1 MTSVYCSQK
10 HENPSGSR
18 FCHLCGEKI
27 QSLERN
33 GAYQGKTLGDRY
45 RVIRELGHG
54 GFGRTYLAEDINR
67 FNEPCVL
74 KEFAP
79 QAQGSYALQ
88 KAEELFERE
97 AGVLYKLRHPQIPQ
111 FRELFRAQ
119 VDGKG
124 RLFLVQDFVEGQ
136 TYHALLNDRRRQG
149 QRFSEAEATQ
159 LLLQILPVLAYIHT
173 FGVVHRDIS
182 PDNLMLRRSDA
193 LPVLIDFGGVK
204 QVAAAVESQ
213 LANDPANLNGSVPG
227 TRLGKIGYAPDEQM
241 QMGVVSHS
249 SDLYALGVTVLV
261 LLTGREPRD
270 LLDANTLTWTWER
283 EINLSP
289 HLTAVMHKLL
299 AHRPH
304 DRYQS
309 ARDVL
314 QALTN
319 VAVPVSYAPTQ
330 APVSQVP
337 TAYPSIAATQA
348 ATQAATPTGNLPI
361 TVPPQSITQ
370 GRSGVSPLLIGLL
383 IAGVGLGSWGIS
395 TVLLGKRESPKPT
408 LPPSTTTSAPSPT
421 SPQYSATEEARKE
434 ALGKRRRSLGID
446 YTFFISLVNPIF
458 YAEHSGLN
466 GRPLDSVPED
476 EGLRAEWD
484 QTADRLLNQ
493 LETLSAQ
500 SRGKLGKYTQADR
513 ERWGGMANQAFLSS
527 RAFNDLVDARFFALF
542 PDQQEQ
548 NFINQPIG
556 QVWYAIG
563 ADEIKAIQAGTA
575 LEKIVFDPG
584 AYRKQVTGILK
595 PGEAKAFI
603 ASLAQGQLMRVSLQ
617 ADSKVKLT
625 IYPPT
630 SSLPP
635 LLKSSSDR
643 TWSSTLQ
650 KSGYYEFVLVSEATD
665 PASYA
670 LDIAA
675 DNLTA
680 DPTSSPEPSSPE
692 PSPSEVSPSP
702 AVEPVEP

>member
-1 MTSVYCSQK
+1 MTPIYCSQK
-10 HENPSGSR
+10 HENPAGSR

-27 QSLERN
+27 QPPEQN

-124 RLFLVQDFVEGQ
+124 RLFLVQDFVDGQ

-159 LLLQILPVLAYIHT
+159 LLLQILPILAYIHQ
-173 FGVVHRDIS
+173 FGVIHRDIS
-182 PDNLMLRRSDA
+182 PDNLMLRRADA

-213 LANDPANLNGSVPG
+213 LASDPAHANSSAPG

-241 QMGVVSHS
+241 QMGVATPS

-283 EINLSP
+283 EVSLSP
-289 HLTAVMHKLL
+289 HLAAVMHKLL

-314 QALTN
+314 QALTG
-319 VAVPVSYAPTQ
+319 VAPTVSYAPTQ
-330 APVSQVP
+330 APVNQVP
-337 TAYPSIAATQA
+337 TVYPSIAATQA
-348 ATQAATPTGNLPI
+348 ATPPLVHAPLA
-361 TVPPQSITQ
+361 VPHQQPSAGQSGQ
-370 GRSGVSPLLIGLL
+370 GRSGMSPVLIGLL
-383 IAGVGLGSWGIS
+383 ILGVGLGSWGIS
-395 TVLLGKRESPKPT
+395 TKLLGKQQSVKPT
-408 LPPSTTTSAPSPT
+408 PSPIATAEPSPT
-421 SPQYSATEEARKE
+421 SPEYSAAEEARKE

-446 YTFFISLVNPIF
+446 YTFFISLVNSTF
-458 YAEHSGLN
+458 YAEHNSLN
-466 GRPLDSVPED
+466 GRSLSTGTED
-476 EGLRAEWD
+476 EGLRTEWD
-484 QTADRLLNQ
+484 QTADRLLSQ
-493 LETLSAQ
+493 LETLSVE

-513 ERWGGMANQAFLSS
+513 DRWSPVANRAFLSS
-527 RAFNDLVDARFFALF
+527 RAFTDLVDARFFALF
-542 PDQQEQ
+542 PNQREQ

-584 AYRKQVTGILK
+584 AYSKQVTGTLK

-603 ASLAQGQLMRVSLQ
+603 ASLTEGQLVRVSLQ

-635 LLKSSSDR
+635 LLKSSSER
-643 TWSSTLQ
+643 TWSNKLV
-650 KSGYYEFVLVSEATD
+650 KSGYYEFVLVSEASNA
-665 PASYA
+665 ASYTF
-670 LDIAA
+670 DVAA
-675 DNLTA
+675 DNVTA
-680 DPTSSPEPSSPE
+680 APETPSPEPSSPPE
-692 PSPSEVSPSP
+692 DSPPLVPEITE
-702 AVEPVEP
+702 AE